1 MDPLLKLEAERF
13 ATELNHLVKST
24 FKGKQP
30 KFHAL
35 TLNNGSRVSVTTYD
49 GMDYEDTVAPITVS
63 LVGRRSIPKVQ
74 FYIEFECQWSSE
86 HSFLAVQKSS
96 MVLKLEKLSNPL
108 FRYDFD
114 KLKTG
119 DNPTAYLHVHAHR
132 DEIAWLMIQGN
143 SSKPRDRK
151 KKGSMPILS
160 AIHFP
165 VGGERFRPCLE
176 DFFQFCIHEFGLQV
190 KVTAKQALE
199 SGRLHW
205 RQTQLKAAISD
216 SPMIAVEALREYG
229 WIVEETPDARKSTRE
244 ITLRKP

>member
-1 MDPLLKLEAERF
+1 MDPILEHEAERF
-13 ATELNHLVKST
+13 AKELNLLVKST
-24 FKGKQP
+24 FKGNQP
-30 KFHAL
+30 QFRAL
-35 TLNNGSRVSVTTYD
+35 TMKNGSRVSVTTYD
-49 GMDYEDTVAPITVS
+49 NQDHEDTVAPITVS
-63 LVGRRSIPKVQ
+63 LAGRRSIPKVQ
-74 FYIEFECQWSSE
+74 FYIGFECQWSSE
-86 HSFLAVQKSS
+86 HSFLAVQESS
-96 MVLKLEKLSNPL
+96 MVLKLEGMSNPL

-119 DNPTAYLHVHAHR
+119 ENPTAYLHVHAHR

-143 SSKPRDRK
+143 SSKPRERK

-165 VGGERFRPCLE
+165 VGGERFRPCIE

-190 KVTAKQALE
+190 KGTAKQALE
-199 SGRLHW
+199 SGRLRW

-229 WIVEETPDARKSTRE
+229 WKVEEGPNARKSTRE
-244 ITLRKP
+244 ITLRKA